1 MRRVLPFLLLIACAV
16 LAGAQTTTIIANNI
30 SSFGGSP
37 VTGIFCVSPV
47 NQSGQPINLVTPG
60 GQQLSSRIPLCF
72 AITAGV
78 LSSAV
83 VPDTSQTQPLNA
95 CLKAT
100 IYNSSGAQVGNT
112 YPCIQPSG
120 ETWSFDAYVPTSLS
134 LIPNLQL
141 PQFYTN
147 NELNQAQWRLNLLAG
162 TNIAL
167 SNSQGNVTIS
177 CPGCGG
183 SGGGSNNENL
193 SYSATPTFST
203 ALATS
208 RIALSGNITTFTLG
222 AGGDGQ
228 SKCLLF
234 VHDGTGSTYMVNP
247 PVNVVGFMNVGNT
260 ASKRS
265 FQCFNYFQTDSL
277 WMANS
282 PGVINQ

>member
-1 MRRVLPFLLLIACAV
+1 MRKALPLLLLLACAV
-16 LAGAQTTTIIANNI
+16 FAGAQTTTIIANDI
-30 SSFGGSP
+30 AAFSGGP
-37 VTGIFCVSPV
+37 VTGTFCVTPV
-47 NQSGQPINLVTPG
+47 TQSGQPINIVTPS

-72 AITAGV
+72 PITAGV
-78 LSSAV
+78 LSGAV
-83 VPDTSQTQPLNA
+83 VPDTSQTQPQNA

-100 IYNSSGAQVGNT
+100 IFNSSGLQVGNS

-120 ETWSFDAYVPTSLS
+120 STWSFDNYVPTSLS

-147 NELNQAQWRLNLLAG
+147 NALNQAQWRLNLLAG
-162 TNIAL
+162 TNITL
-167 SNSQGNVTIS
+167 SNSQGNITIN

-193 SYSATPTFST
+193 SYSATPTFSPS
-203 ALATS
+203 LATS

-234 VHDGTGSTYMVNP
+234 VHDATGSTYMVSP
-247 PVNVVGFMNVGNT
+247 PANVIGFMAVGNT